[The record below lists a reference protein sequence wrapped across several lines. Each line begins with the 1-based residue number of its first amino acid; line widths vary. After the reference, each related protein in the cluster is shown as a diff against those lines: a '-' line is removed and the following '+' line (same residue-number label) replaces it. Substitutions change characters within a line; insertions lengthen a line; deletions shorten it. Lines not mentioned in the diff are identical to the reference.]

1 MRIFERLTVLIIP
14 SSDAEIISL
23 RLPGGALALF
33 FSVFLAGLVG
43 LGTCAFQYVGQRH
56 RDATI
61 SQLRNDNGS
70 LGREVSLIRDSITR
84 LGGDLDRLA
93 EFEREIRVAS
103 GLPAIDPQVA
113 RLGIGGPAGVT
124 LRGGLATGAV
134 MSGAPCEVD
143 RDEVEQLL
151 RQARFRRASLAQ
163 VAQVLTLR
171 KETLERTPSILPI
184 SGGRVTSHFG
194 TRADPFTG
202 EEATHEGVDVS
213 GPRGAEVVATAA
225 GVVVATHARTGY
237 GLTIEIDHENGIHTI
252 YCHNSKVYVR
262 PGDCVARGAA
272 IAAVGST
279 GRATSPHCHYEVH
292 EDGSAVDPSR
302 FILSS
307 KTIYD

>member
-1 MRIFERLTVLIIP
+1 MMRLFERLTVMIIP

-33 FSVFLAGLVG
+33 FSVFLAGLIG
-43 LGTCAFQYVGQRH
+43 LGTCAFQYVGQRQ

-61 SQLRNDNGS
+61 SQLRSDNDD

-84 LGGDLDRLA
+84 LGGDLERLA
-93 EFEREIRVAS
+93 EFEREIRIAS

-113 RLGIGGPAGVT
+113 RLGIGGPRTPAAG
-124 LRGGLATGAV
+124 GALAAAASANG
-134 MSGAPCEVD
+134 EID
-143 RDEVEQLL
+143 RDDVEGLL

-163 VAQVLTLR
+163 VAQALSLR

-184 SGGRVTSHFG
+184 PGGKVTSRFG
-194 TRADPFTG
+194 TRTDPFTG

-213 GPRGAEVVATAA
+213 GPRGSDVVATAA
-225 GVVVATHARTGY
+225 GVVLATHARTGY
-237 GLTIEIDHENGIHTI
+237 GLTVEIDHENGIRTI

-262 PGDCVARGAA
+262 PGDRVARGAA

-292 EDGSAVDPSR
+292 EDGSPVDPTR
-302 FILSS
+302 FILTS

>member
-1 MRIFERLTVLIIP
+1 MRLFERLTVLIIP
-14 SSDAEIISL
+14 SSDAAIVSL
-23 RLPGGALALF
+23 RLPGGALAAF
-33 FSVFLAGLVG
+33 FAVFLAGLIG
-43 LGTCAFQYVGQRH
+43 LGTCAFQYVGQRQ

-61 SQLRNDNGS
+61 SELRTENDA
-70 LGREVSLIRDSITR
+70 LGREAAIIRDSIAR
-84 LGGDLDRLA
+84 LGGDLERLA

-113 RLGIGGPAGVT
+113 RLGIGGPANPAMHGA
-124 LRGGLATGAV
+124 LAAPAFV
-134 MSGAPCEVD
+134 SGAAGEIG
-143 RDEVEQLL
+143 RDDVEGLL

-163 VAQVLTLR
+163 VAQALTLR
-171 KETLERTPSILPI
+171 KETLERTPSILPVR
-184 SGGRVTSHFG
+184 GGKLTSRFG
-194 TRADPFTG
+194 TRTDPFTG

-213 GPRGAEVVATAA
+213 GPRGADVVATAS

-237 GLTIEIDHENGIHTI
+237 GLTVEIDHENGLRTI

-262 PGDCVARGAA
+262 PGERVGRGDA

-292 EDGSAVDPSR
+292 EDGAPVDPSR
-302 FILSS
+302 FILQS